1 MKRFVKKAAAVI
13 MVLTMVVGMMA
24 GCSTSKDLK
33 TQNGDKVLFTYD
45 GVDTT
50 LKEAWIYA
58 KMTKAQYDA
67 YYGTYYGDDFWS
79 TPMGIDDDGETI
91 LFETY
96 VKEQVIDQ
104 IKQIIVLN
112 NKAEEYEVTLSDEE
126 KEQCAEYAKKFAE
139 SEEGAAILKECG
151 ASESDM
157 ASIYEKNA
165 IASKV
170 QQEAVKDVDTEVT
183 DDEARKTTISRI
195 VFSTTTTAED
205 GGTED
210 MSETE
215 KAEVL
220 KKAQAAL
227 KKIQDGASLADVA
240 EEEEYSNTSE
250 TFSAGE
256 SEEGSVLE
264 DKLADLNDGD
274 LIPEVLECE
283 NGYVIAQLTAYT
295 DKDATDSN
303 KETIVEERQQNAF
316 QTIYAEWTEELDA
329 DWSYETSVDKA
340 LWDEVVFHSEDSTAT
355 EAVTETEHTHDHSEE
370 ATTEGAAEATTQ
382 AE

>member
-1 MKRFVKKAAAVI
+1 MKRFVKKAAAAI

-67 YYGTYYGDDFWS
+67 YYGTYYGADFWT
-79 TPMGIDDDGETI
+79 TPMGVDDDGKPV

-96 VKEQVIDQ
+96 VKQQVVDQ

-112 NKAEEYEVTLSDEE
+112 NKAEEYKVSLTDDE
-126 KEQCAEYAKKFAE
+126 KKQCAEYAKKFAE

-157 ASIYEKNA
+157 AAIYEKNA

-170 QQEAVKDVDTEVT
+170 QKEAVKDVDSNVT

-195 VFSTTTTAED
+195 VYKTTNTASD

-210 MSETE
+210 MTDAE
-215 KAEVL
+215 KAKVL
-220 KKAQAAL
+220 KKAQATL
-227 KKIQDGASLADVA
+227 KKIQAGTTLADVA
-240 EEEEYSNTSE
+240 KEEEYSNTTE

-256 SEEGSVLE
+256 SEEGKVLE
-264 DKLADLNDGD
+264 DKLAKMKDGD
-274 LIPEVLECE
+274 LIPEVMECS

-295 DKDATDSN
+295 DKTATDSN
-303 KETIVEERQQNAF
+303 KETIVAERQQSAF
-316 QTIYAEWTEELDA
+316 KTTYAEWTKELDK
-329 DWSYETSVDKA
+329 DWSYDKNVDKA
-340 LWDEVVFHSEDSTAT
+340 LWDEVVLHTEESTEATTAIDSTAT
-355 EAVTETEHTHDHSEE
+355 EAATE
-370 ATTEGAAEATTQ
+370 APAEATTQ
-382 AE
+382 AK